1 MHELLVPF
9 IDIRRFLA
17 AIGIIVGLGRGVAL
31 VMLAPLDNLLQNVF
45 VDLRGRVLTENC
57 TRMTAMGLAAGTAY
71 VRNRD
76 SLGDFTNIL
85 KHILDQNRT
94 FSHGFLCKK
103 CEQRSSAWNAN
114 ISGITRIK

>member
-9 IDIRRFLA
+9 IDIGRFLA

-57 TRMTAMGLAAGTAY
+57 IRMTAMGLAAGTAY

-94 FSHGFLCKK
+94 FSHGFLCKN
-103 CEQRSSAWNAN
+103 EQRSSAWNAN